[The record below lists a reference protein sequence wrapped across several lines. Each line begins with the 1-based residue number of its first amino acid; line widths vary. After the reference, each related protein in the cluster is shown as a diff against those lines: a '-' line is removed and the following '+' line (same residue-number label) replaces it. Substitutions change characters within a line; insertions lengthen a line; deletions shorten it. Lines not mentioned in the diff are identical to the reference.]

1 MPNLDG
7 IGLSGCLNRRSS
19 TLGDQIRLAKRST
32 IRSRLQPPNWRMARL
47 VTLPFGG
54 NAWRRHW
61 SNGLILAAATPGDH
75 RADVARRDA
84 YAMQE
89 VAVQIL
95 NNVGLSVGRK
105 KRYLSN
111 ILI

>member
-47 VTLPFGG
+47 V
-54 NAWRRHW
+54 
-61 SNGLILAAATPGDH
+61 
-75 RADVARRDA
+75 RAIIAPMSPVAMRMRCKRSQYRFSIMWAEVWDEKRD
-84 YAMQE
+84 M
-89 VAVQIL
+89 
-95 NNVGLSVGRK
+95 
-105 KRYLSN
+105 YLTY
-111 ILI
+111 